1 MIILNNGDN
10 MNFLN
15 YTEIIIKSIATFFI
29 LLLLAKLLGKKQL
42 SQLTYFNYVT
52 GITIGSIAANVM
64 NVVGDTAIDE
74 LIALITWGI
83 LTYLTGFITTK
94 SHKLEKIIDGEPNIL
109 IKNGKIQMAALKK
122 IRMNITELV
131 MMLREKDIF
140 NINEVDYAILE
151 INGKLSVL
159 KKVKYRNVTNND
171 LNIPITKPQI
181 YANTS
186 YFRWAFNF
194 KNLKEVGISKM
205 WLLKELR
212 KKNIKKISNVIYAE
226 ITNDGSLFVDTK

>member
-1 MIILNNGDN
+1 
-10 MNFLN
+10 
-15 YTEIIIKSIATFFI
+15 
-29 LLLLAKLLGKKQL
+29 
-42 SQLTYFNYVT
+42 
-52 GITIGSIAANVM
+52 
-64 NVVGDTAIDE
+64 
-74 LIALITWGI
+74 
-83 LTYLTGFITTK
+83 
-94 SHKLEKIIDGEPNIL
+94 
-109 IKNGKIQMAALKK
+109 GKIQMAALKK

-171 LNIPITKPQI
+171 LNIPITKPKYMPTQVI
-181 YANTS
+181 LDGRLIS
-186 YFRWAFNF
+186 

>member
-10 MNFLN
+10 MIFLN
-15 YTEIIIKSIATFFI
+15 YTEIIIKSISTFFI

-171 LNIPITKPQI
+171 LNIPITKPKYMPTQVI
-181 YANTS
+181 LDGRLIS
-186 YFRWAFNF
+186 

-212 KKNIKKISNVIYAE
+212 KKNIKKISNVIYTE